1 MANSIPEL
9 TQVTAV
15 PSNAFILLSYSGAPS
30 QIVTFENF
38 IKNFSFVQSSAG
50 NDLLLG
56 VGSSSSPVARISD
69 TSKYFGIS
77 NSSAFSPLSLLHIS
91 GTTGSNALLTIENP
105 TGVNGGIRLYDN
117 TGSWYILKDNT
128 NNFFIS
134 GTRTN
139 DIYNNSLFINA
150 SGDVLITDGSQYVN
164 TNVDT
169 GINIQLFAANNI
181 RLSVDN
187 NSSSN
192 DFTFNVDGINST
204 NDLYLGYSLPSN
216 AINGSYFGLSGAV
229 FVDKDDATVRIGDTN
244 RATDARLMVS
254 NSAAASAPYKTFLV
268 EDAGVP
274 NIFLRTTGS
283 SNTASILYNQSISEL
298 HFALNKASASTASTD
313 PIIFDLSN
321 KQLGV
326 GGISPD
332 YPLDVIATTSLL
344 YRFQTNQDSALT
356 RIQSNYAGASGP
368 VNYVA
373 TAYGSGDYNSF
384 LIGYDF
390 DKSASGPSGPSAR
403 QGQFFFQ
410 TGDSTNSY
418 LSSRN
423 IVTISDAGDIDAKGL
438 YTSDSNY
445 CYGKFLQIHRANC
458 VSGSPIYLN
467 FDNIDYEF
475 QTSGSVAYH
484 TLLPASGRIIGVDFL
499 CQLNSGVN
507 NATGYLVFTKYP
519 NLQEVNV
526 GGVNYISGSNNA
538 GTAGFL
544 PVWNPYTSS
553 YQVPSFSNH
562 VYVTGAITGQGILN
576 LKARIGNTTVGNRF
590 VGTTANLNFN
600 RYQFGSWVAYAV
612 SSAGAFVPLTGAMNL
627 TTLAEYFYT
636 SDTDSATGTYI

>member
-1 MANSIPEL
+1 MASSIPEL
-9 TQVTAV
+9 TQVTSV

-56 VGSSSSPVARISD
+56 VGSSNSPVARISD
-69 TSKYFGIS
+69 ASKYFGIS

-91 GTTGSNALLTIENP
+91 GTTGSNTLLTIENP
-105 TGVNGGIRLYDN
+105 NNASGGLRFYGS
-117 TGSWYILKDNT
+117 TGSWYILKDNI
-128 NNFFIS
+128 NNFSIS

-169 GINIQLFAANNI
+169 GVNIQLFAANTI

-192 DFTFNVDGINST
+192 DFTFDANGLNSA
-204 NDLYLGYSLPSN
+204 NDLYLAYNLPSN
-216 AINGSYFGLSGAV
+216 PLSGSFFGLSGAV
-229 FVDKDDATVRIGDTN
+229 FVDKDNATVRIGDTN

-254 NSAAASAPYKTFLV
+254 NSAAVSSPYKTFLV

-298 HFALNKASASTASTD
+298 HFALNKTSASTASTD
-313 PIIFDLSN
+313 AIIFDLSN

-332 YPLDVIATTSLL
+332 YPLDVTATTTLL

-356 RIQSNYAGASGP
+356 RIQSNYATASGP

-410 TGDSTNSY
+410 TGDTTNSY
-418 LSSRN
+418 SSSRN

-445 CYGKFLQIHRANC
+445 CYGKFLQMHRANC
-458 VSGSPIYLN
+458 VSGNPIYLN
-467 FDNIDYEF
+467 FDNIDYGF

-484 TLLPASGRIIGVDFL
+484 SLFPASGRIIGVDFL
-499 CQLNSGVN
+499 CQLNSGLN

-519 NLQEVNV
+519 NLQQVNV
-526 GGVNYISGSNNA
+526 SGINYISGSNNA
-538 GTAGFL
+538 GAAGFL
-544 PVWNPYTSS
+544 PIWNPYTSG

-562 VYVTGAITGQGILN
+562 AYVTGSITGQGILN

>member
-9 TQVTAV
+9 NQVTQVS
-15 PSNAFILLSYSGAPS
+15 SNSLFLLSYSGAPS
-30 QIVTFENF
+30 EIVSFSDLL
-38 IKNFSFVQSSAG
+38 KNFSYVQSYSG

-56 VGSSSSPVARISD
+56 VGSSSVPAIRVTD
-69 TSKYFGIS
+69 DNKFVGIANS
-77 NSSAFSPLSLLHIS
+77 NSFSPLSLLHIS
-91 GTTGSNALLTIENP
+91 GTSGVNTYFTIENP
-105 TGVNGGIRLYDN
+105 PSGTGAIRLYDA
-117 TGSWYILKDNT
+117 TGSWFISKDSF
-128 NNFFIS
+128 NNFSIS
-134 GTRTN
+134 GTKAN
-139 DIYNNSLFINA
+139 DIYKNSLFINA

-187 NSSSN
+187 NSSAN
-192 DFTFNVDGINST
+192 DFTFTSSGLNSS
-204 NDLYLGYSLPSN
+204 NDLYFGYDLPSN
-216 AINGSYFGLSGAV
+216 AVSGSFFGLSGAV

-254 NSAAASAPYKTFLV
+254 NSAAASSPYKTFLV

-274 NIFLRTTGS
+274 NIFFRTTGS

-298 HFALNKASASTASTD
+298 HFALNKASAATASTD
-313 PIIFDLSN
+313 AIIFDLSN
-321 KQLGV
+321 KQLGI
-326 GGISPD
+326 GGVSPD
-332 YPLDVIATTSLL
+332 YSLDVISSTTLL
-344 YRFQTNQDSALT
+344 SRFQTNQNSALT
-356 RIQSNYAGASGP
+356 RIQSNYPGGSGAID
-368 VNYVA
+368 YVA
-373 TAYGSGDYNSF
+373 NAYGSGNYNSF

-390 DKSASGPSGPSAR
+390 DKSVSGPSGPSAR
-403 QGQFFFQ
+403 NGQFFFQ

-438 YTSDSNY
+438 YTSASNY

-458 VSGSPIYLN
+458 VSGNPIYLN
-467 FDNIDYEF
+467 FDNIDYGF

-484 TLLPASGRIIGVDFL
+484 TLFPASGRIIGVDFL
-499 CQLNSGVN
+499 CQLNSGLN

-544 PVWNPYTSS
+544 PVWNPYSS
-553 YQVPSFSNH
+553 GYQVPSFSNH
-562 VYVTGAITGQGILN
+562 AYVTGAITGQGILN
-576 LKARIGNTTVGNRF
+576 LKARIGNSTVGNRF
-590 VGTTANLNFN
+590 VGTTANLNFG

-612 SSAGAFVPLTGAMNL
+612 SGAGAFTQLTGAMNL
-627 TTLAEYFYT
+627 TTMAEYFYT
-636 SDTDSATGTYI
+636 SDTDSATGVYI

>member
-9 TQVTAV
+9 NQVTQVS
-15 PSNAFILLSYSGAPS
+15 SNSLFLLSYSGAPS
-30 QIVTFENF
+30 EIVSFSDLL
-38 IKNFSFVQSSAG
+38 KNFSYVQSYSG

-56 VGSSSSPVARISD
+56 VGSSSVPTIRVTD
-69 TSKYFGIS
+69 DNKFVGIANS
-77 NSSAFSPLSLLHIS
+77 NSFSPLSLLHIS
-91 GTTGSNALLTIENP
+91 GTSGVNAYFTVENP
-105 TGVNGGIRLYDN
+105 PNGTGGIRLYDG
-117 TGSWYILKDNT
+117 TGSWFILKDSF
-128 NNFFIS
+128 NNFSIS
-134 GTRTN
+134 GTKAN
-139 DIYNNSLFINA
+139 DIYKNSLFINA

-187 NSSSN
+187 NSSAN
-192 DFTFNVDGINST
+192 DFTFTSSGLNSS
-204 NDLYLGYSLPSN
+204 NDLYFGYDLPSN
-216 AINGSYFGLSGAV
+216 AVSGSFFGLSGAI

-254 NSAAASAPYKTFLV
+254 NSAAASSPYKTFLV

-274 NIFLRTTGS
+274 NIFFKTTGS

-298 HFALNKASASTASTD
+298 HFALNKASAATASTD
-313 PIIFDLSN
+313 AIIFDLSN

-332 YPLDVIATTSLL
+332 YSLDVISSTTLL
-344 YRFQTNQDSALT
+344 SRFQTNQNSALT
-356 RIQSNYAGASGP
+356 RIQSNYPGGSGP
-368 VNYVA
+368 VDYVA
-373 TAYGSGDYNSF
+373 SAYGSGNYNSF

-390 DKSASGPSGPSAR
+390 DKSVSGPSGPSAR
-403 QGQFFFQ
+403 NGQFFFQ

-458 VSGSPIYLN
+458 VSGNPIYLN
-467 FDNIDYEF
+467 FDNIDYGF
-475 QTSGSVAYH
+475 QPSGSIAYH
-484 TLLPASGRIIGVDFL
+484 SLFPASGRIIGVDFL
-499 CQLNSGVN
+499 CQLNSGLN

-519 NLQEVNV
+519 TLQEINV
-526 GGVNYISGSNNA
+526 GGTGYISGGAN
-538 GTAGFL
+538 TAGGFMQ
-544 PVWNPYTSS
+544 VWDAYNSG

-562 VYVTGAITGQGILN
+562 AYVTGAITGQGILN
-576 LKARIGNTTVGNRF
+576 LKARIGNSTVGNRF
-590 VGTTANLNFN
+590 VGNTANLSFG

-612 SSAGAFVPLTGAMNL
+612 SGAGVFTQLTGAMNL
-627 TTLAEYFYT
+627 TTMAEYFYT
-636 SDTDSATGTYI
+636 SDTDSATGVYI

>member
-1 MANSIPEL
+1 
-9 TQVTAV
+9 
-15 PSNAFILLSYSGAPS
+15 
-30 QIVTFENF
+30 
-38 IKNFSFVQSSAG
+38 
-50 NDLLLG
+50 
-56 VGSSSSPVARISD
+56 
-69 TSKYFGIS
+69 
-77 NSSAFSPLSLLHIS
+77 LLHIS
-91 GTTGSNALLTIENP
+91 GTTGSNTLLTIENP
-105 TGVNGGIRLYDN
+105 NNASGGLRFYGS
-117 TGSWYILKDNT
+117 TGSWYILKDNI
-128 NNFFIS
+128 NNFSIS

-169 GINIQLFAANNI
+169 GVNIQLFAANTI

-192 DFTFNVDGINST
+192 DFTFDANGLNSA
-204 NDLYLGYSLPSN
+204 NDLYLAYNLPSN
-216 AINGSYFGLSGAV
+216 PLSGSFFGLSGAV
-229 FVDKDDATVRIGDTN
+229 FVDKDNATVRIGDTN

-254 NSAAASAPYKTFLV
+254 NSAAVSSPYKTFLV

-298 HFALNKASASTASTD
+298 HFALNKTSASTASTD
-313 PIIFDLSN
+313 AIIFDLSN

-332 YPLDVIATTSLL
+332 YPLDVTATTTLL

-356 RIQSNYAGASGP
+356 RIQSNYATASGP

-410 TGDSTNSY
+410 TGDTTNSY
-418 LSSRN
+418 SSSRN

-445 CYGKFLQIHRANC
+445 CYGKFLQMHRANC
-458 VSGSPIYLN
+458 VSGNPIYLN
-467 FDNIDYEF
+467 FDNIDYGF

-484 TLLPASGRIIGVDFL
+484 SLFPASGRIIGVDFL
-499 CQLNSGVN
+499 CQLNSGLN

-519 NLQEVNV
+519 NLQQVNV
-526 GGVNYISGSNNA
+526 SGINYISGSNNA
-538 GTAGFL
+538 GAAGFL
-544 PVWNPYTSS
+544 PIWNPYTSG

-562 VYVTGAITGQGILN
+562 AYVTGSITGQGILN

>member
-1 MANSIPEL
+1 MANLIPEL
-9 TQVTAV
+9 TQVTSV
-15 PSNAFILLSYSGAPS
+15 PNDAFVLLSYSNAPS
-30 QIVTFENF
+30 QIVTFANF
-38 IKNFSFVQSSAG
+38 IKNFSFVQSANG

-56 VGSSSSPVARISD
+56 VGSSNTPSARISNS
-69 TSKYFGIS
+69 SKYFGIA

-91 GTTGSNALLTIENP
+91 GATGSNTLLTVENA
-105 TGVNGGIRLYDN
+105 TGVSGGFRLYDSS
-117 TGSWYILKDNT
+117 GSWYILKDSL
-128 NNFFIS
+128 NNFSIS
-134 GTRTN
+134 GTKPN
-139 DIYNNSLFINA
+139 DIYKNSLFINN

-164 TNVDT
+164 SNVDT
-169 GINIQLFAANNI
+169 GINVQLFAANNI

-187 NSSSN
+187 NTSSN
-192 DFTFNVDGINST
+192 DYTFNADGLNSA
-204 NDLYLGYSLPSN
+204 NDLYLAYNLPSN
-216 AINGSYFGLSGAV
+216 PLSGSFFGLSGAV

-244 RATDARLMVS
+244 RTTDARLMVS
-254 NSAAASAPYKTFLV
+254 NSNVFSSPYKTLLI

-298 HFALNKASASTASTD
+298 HFALNKTSAATASTD

-321 KQLGV
+321 KQLGI

-332 YPLDVIATTSLL
+332 YPLDVTATTTLL

-356 RIQSNYAGASGP
+356 RIQSNYASASGP

-390 DKSASGPSGPSAR
+390 DKSTSGPSGPSAR

-410 TGDSTNSY
+410 TGDTTNSY
-418 LSSRN
+418 STSRN

-445 CYGKFLQIHRANC
+445 CYGKFLQMHRASC
-458 VSGSPIYLN
+458 VTGNPIYLN
-467 FDNIDYEF
+467 LDNINYGF
-475 QTSGSVAYH
+475 QTSGSIAYH
-484 TLLPASGRIIGVDFL
+484 SLFPASGRVIGVDFL
-499 CQLNSGVN
+499 CQLNSGVT

-519 NLQEVNV
+519 SLQHVNA
-526 GGVNYISGSNNA
+526 GGAVYISGATNSA
-538 GTAGFL
+538 GGFMQ
-544 PVWNPYTSS
+544 VWNPYSNA

-562 VYVTGAITGQGILN
+562 AYVTGAITGQGILN
-576 LKARIGNTTVGNRF
+576 LKARISNTSVGNRF
-590 VGTTANLNFN
+590 VGNTANLNFS
-600 RYQFGSWVAYAV
+600 RYQMGSWVAYAV
-612 SSAGAFVPLTGAMNL
+612 SSAGVFIPLTGAMNL

-636 SDTDSATGTYI
+636 SDTDSATGFYI